1 MQEEEYN
8 VIDAIWFN
16 NIGIVKVDTGY
27 GLKWYIGN
35 GSGENAEYDKQYIAK
50 YGIPVYPGV
59 LKQFFNY
66 E

>member
-1 MQEEEYN
+1 MPEEEYN

-59 LKQFFNY
+59 VKQFFNY